1 MKAQK
6 LKLNQ
11 EIPIYRI
18 IGACNPQ
25 LAHRAIQALPS
36 IHNRDAW
43 EKYL

>member
-1 MKAQK
+1 MKTQK

-11 EIPIYRI
+11 EIPIYQI

-25 LAHRAIQALPS
+25 LAHRESKPS